1 MAFTIKYA
9 DAPDSAAT
17 IKRKDTPD
25 SNLRR
30 VFRFWRRG
38 EHQLRPIA
46 DMAVALRLS
55 ILHYNDISA
64 ARQNNDVLDEII
76 ARYIRRRALCEQHR
90 QNEMRDMVVVLR
102 LSLMRTLWEKRG
114 YLDLP
119 YIDSVIRQTLQ
130 SFKNRLGPAKST
142 DFVGNTRQTQI
153 KPEYTGVLAD
163 MCWGAIEHAKRVEAE
178 QEQEPVDIT
187 DSDIDAWINSEME
200 I

>member
-9 DAPDSAAT
+9 DTPDSAAT

-76 ARYIRRRALCEQHR
+76 ARYIRRRALCEHHN

-119 YIDSVIRQTLQ
+119 YIDSVIRDTLRNFQ
-130 SFKNRLGPAKST
+130 NKH
-142 DFVGNTRQTQI
+142 QTQI
-153 KPEYTGVLAD
+153 KQEYWAILAD
-163 MCWGAIEHAKRVEAE
+163 MCWQNIDKHARVELE
-178 QEQEPVDIT
+178 DTDPVDI
-187 DSDIDAWINSEME
+187 DVDDDDIDAWINSDFEV
-200 I
+200 

>member
-9 DAPDSAAT
+9 DTPDSAAT

-64 ARQNNDVLDEII
+64 VRQNADVLDEII
-76 ARYIRRRALCEQHR
+76 ARYVRRRALCEQHR

-130 SFKNRLGPAKST
+130 SFKNKH
-142 DFVGNTRQTQI
+142 QTQI
-153 KPEYTGVLAD
+153 KHEYTGVLAD

-178 QEQEPVDIT
+178 QEQEPVDIA